1 MTLLSRTRL
10 IALAATALMA
20 AASVSAHQLWLEQD
34 DGGARLFF
42 GEFGENLREVSP
54 GLLDKF
60 GKPQVR
66 KVSAQGSVQA
76 GDVTRTATA
85 FTTPLR
91 AGRGESLVAE
101 DATYPMW
108 ALGAGQPGRG
118 MYLPAARLVTDLA
131 AQSPQLTLD
140 LVPTGS
146 ETAEST
152 VLQAYFSGKPLA
164 GAKVKLVTAS
174 GWEKELRTDADGKV
188 TAPLPWN
195 GTYVL
200 ELEHT
205 GPAGVRA
212 DGASFERGSY
222 VTSLTL
228 LRGTGLA
235 ALPAPPA
242 AKPGK

>member
-1 MTLLSRTRL
+1 MQLISKTRL
-10 IALAATALMA
+10 IAFAATALMA
-20 AASVSAHQLWLEQD
+20 ASGVCAHQVWIEQD
-34 DGGARLFF
+34 AGGARLFF

-60 GKPQVR
+60 GKPVVK
-66 KVSAQGSVQA
+66 KVTAQGVQA
-76 GDVTRTATA
+76 GEVTKTATA

-91 AGRGESLVAE
+91 AGKGESLIAE

-108 ALGAGQPGRG
+108 ALGAGQTGRG

-131 AQSPQLTLD
+131 AQAPQLTLD
-140 LVPTGS
+140 LVPTGT

-152 VLQAYFSGKPLA
+152 VLQAYFQGKPLA
-164 GAKVKLVTAS
+164 KAKVHVVTAS
-174 GWEKELRTDADGKV
+174 GWEKELHTDADGRITV
-188 TAPLPWN
+188 QLPWS
-195 GTYVL
+195 GIYVL

-212 DGASFERGSY
+212 DGEKFERGSY
-222 VTSLTL
+222 VTSLTVV
-228 LRGTGLA
+228 RDTGLA